1 MGRRAMMG
9 AVGVAALLG
18 AAACSDSTDVAT
30 GPRYANNAPTT
41 SACNITQT
49 KADAR
54 AYFPN
59 GVQTTVQAMV
69 KTLGNQYTA
78 GNTAAAT
85 STGFDIM
92 NYIADA
98 HRNRTAAGTAV
109 DGSNLTNDLLGCMAV
124 GVIPPTPID
133 FTGALGAQGGYEVRG
148 GSADG
153 TTPVGALGKKSALQ
167 KPDTASWNAW
177 VGGRVL
183 FYGAPISNTPSFV
196 KETPV
201 TTLGYN
207 WSTIPVR
214 HTLFG
219 DGLFGVCVSSNNHD
233 RDRVETFHLDGTE
246 PVHGV
251 LLLQSTLPLEQT
263 GVLDCSTPL
272 TVAARGIMPRL
283 AELAFNFIQP
293 APAYAAALG
302 GGTGGTLNGLSDIG
316 VVDAGQVNLTVSTP
330 ADQVST
336 LPIVDTVTALG
347 RGGSPLPGVMI
358 TLLIS
363 GNSGSYT
370 PITDSTATDV
380 NGRAI
385 FTKVIDKPGGY
396 TLEAMGAFQ
405 GYPLVSAFSNLFHIK
420 Q

>member
-1 MGRRAMMG
+1 MMG
-9 AVGVAALLG
+9 AVGVAALLVG
-18 AAACSDSTDVAT
+18 CSESSDVAT
-30 GPRYANNAPTT
+30 GPRYASNAPTT
-41 SACNITQT
+41 SSCNITQT

-59 GVQTTVQAMV
+59 GSTVMNTVQALI
-69 KTLGNQYTA
+69 KTMGDQFTA
-78 GNTAAAT
+78 GNTAGAT
-85 STGFDIM
+85 NTGFDIM
-92 NYIADA
+92 TYIASE
-98 HRNRTAAGTAV
+98 HRAKAAANV
-109 DGSNLTNDLLGCMAV
+109 DLLAQYGSNLTNDLIRCMAV
-124 GVIPPTPID
+124 GVIPPMPID
-133 FTGALGAQGGYEVRG
+133 FTGALGPQGGYEVRG

-167 KPDTASWNAW
+167 KPDTTSWNAW

-219 DGLFGVCVSSNNHD
+219 DGLFGVCVSSSNHD
-233 RDRVETFHLDGTE
+233 RDRIETFHLDGTQ

-251 LLLQSTLPLEQT
+251 LLLQSTLPLEQA

-283 AELAFNFIQP
+283 AEFAFNFIQP

-396 TLEAMGAFQ
+396 TLEATGAFQ
-405 GYPLVSAFSNLFHIK
+405 GYPLASAFSNLFHIK